1 MTDSD
6 PVESAMPEAQRLT
19 ADAVAPVVSAPEPA
33 ANPAREVS
41 EPAPPQ
47 PIEVETDT
55 APKLASLPLD
65 RAIRLRW
72 SLRDIDRRRTR
83 LSPVSPEDLKLLT
96 ELGLIDINGDV
107 VALTTAGY
115 LAID

>member
-33 ANPAREVS
+33 ADPAREVS
-41 EPAPPQ
+41 GPAPPQ
-47 PIEVETDT
+47 PIEIEADT

-96 ELGLIDINGDV
+96 ELGLIEVNGDV